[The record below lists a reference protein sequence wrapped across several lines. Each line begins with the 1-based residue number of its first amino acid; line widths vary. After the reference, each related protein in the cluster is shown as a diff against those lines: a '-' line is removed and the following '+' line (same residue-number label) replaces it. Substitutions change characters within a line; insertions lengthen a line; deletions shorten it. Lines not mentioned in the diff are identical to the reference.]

1 METIWT
7 EPYWWYRFTTWIYKK
22 ARTSL
27 TAIQWQIKRF
37 HQALQCSCFI
47 TRLVMMSIGHLK
59 IPTPEFCSFRFP
71 LGTNVNMQWDTW
83 ILHFLKK
90 TRQAYIC
97 IYYNYI
103 IDHLQGIWLRFLVV
117 FSHCLVV
124 PQVPS
129 SQFSDTGN
137 ILSKFRF
144 QKSLNQWVDSPHDSL
159 RMDQPLKRQTEVPV
173 MTCGMDWKVQH
184 TWVIDGWSF
193 PLNQWRRLNLWR
205 D

>member
-117 FSHCLVV
+117 FFPLSWG
-124 PQVPS
+124 S
-129 SQFSDTGN
+129 SS
-137 ILSKFRF
+137 SKFPVLRYRKHF
-144 QKSLNQWVDSPHDSL
+144 IQIPVPKITESMSWFTPWFVAYGPTSKTPDRSPRHDV
-159 RMDQPLKRQTEVPV
+159 RDGLKGAAHVGHWWLIVP
-173 MTCGMDWKVQH
+173 T
-184 TWVIDGWSF
+184 
-193 PLNQWRRLNLWR
+193 
-205 D
+205 